1 MKHVFLAE
9 GARVVGDVTFGEDC
23 SVWYNAVL
31 RGDEAP
37 ITIGPRTNIQDNCVL
52 HVDTD
57 RPLQIGSGVTVG
69 HGAILH
75 GCTIGDGSLVGM
87 GAIILNGATLGR
99 NVLVAAGSLIPQY
112 MEVPDGVLVLGSP
125 AKVKRPLTPE
135 ELTGLSRSAEHYV
148 NLSKTAPR

>member
-23 SVWYNAVL
+23 SVWYNAVI

-52 HVDTD
+52 HVDGD

-125 AKVKRPLTPE
+125 AKVKRPLAPE